1 MPLVVPRRHALR
13 AIVALLVCA
22 AATPL
27 NPQRSGAEATAP
39 PRPGASVSWPVPSSP
54 AAVPAVAPSSPPLGA
69 APSSA
74 TQPAPA
80 MSAEPAPPS
89 SVTTPRPTTATAD
102 ALPAPQHSAS
112 TSVPQPAATTV
123 IDIPPQGLTLVLR
136 GIQGVASAALPV
148 LPMAVPTF
156 PASTGN
162 GPVAQQA
169 GAAGPTRSVGD
180 SASNTV
186 RDGVSDTLRN
196 TVSHT
201 GSDTA
206 SGLPWRSGVFG
217 HSLERTVRFQEVTGR
232 PIDVIGVAPSRGS
245 WESIMDGWWLERAP
259 EGFRGT
265 LDVAVPLWQEDGDLA
280 TAAAGGYNAQWV
292 RLGRAISQRYPG
304 STVRIGWE
312 FNLRGWSHHADE
324 GNVQQW
330 KQAFRHASAALKQGG
345 PSLLVT
351 WNPNKGRGESLP
363 DAALAWPGDD
373 VVDIVG
379 LDAYD
384 WWPAYSPST
393 WPEHR
398 DADQG
403 WAFWVDFARSHG
415 TKFSVPEWGLAPGN
429 DHGGGDNPYY
439 VQTVMDYLAS
449 EHAKDG
455 IVHSVLYFDETEP
468 YIANSIADGQVPQAG
483 AAYREAMDKIAG
495 ATPPRRDPA
504 AATPHPDPTVA
515 RAANEMAEPPTSRA
529 VDGSPADG
537 PAEESIDEVADAQ
550 AQAPAGNAMGDWVA
564 PAGGQHGPIPQ

>member
-13 AIVALLVCA
+13 AIVALCVCA

-27 NPQRSGAEATAP
+27 NPQRSCAEPTP
-39 PRPGASVSWPVPSSP
+39 PPLAGTSTSWAVPTSP
-54 AAVPAVAPSSPPLGA
+54 AALPAAPSPPDPGSGA
-69 APSSA
+69 SSA
-74 TQPAPA
+74 TQPTSAT
-80 MSAEPAPPS
+80 SAEPAPLS
-89 SVTTPRPTTATAD
+89 SVRTPTTATTT
-102 ALPAPQHSAS
+102 ALPDPQHSAS
-112 TSVPQPAATTV
+112 TSFPHPAVTAV
-123 IDIPPQGLTLVLR
+123 LEVPPQGLNLILR
-136 GIQGVASAALPV
+136 GIQGAASAALPV
-148 LPMAVPTF
+148 LPMAVPAFSAAT
-156 PASTGN
+156 AN
-162 GPVAQQA
+162 GLVAQPT
-169 GAAGPTRSVGD
+169 GAAETRSVGD
-180 SASNTV
+180 SASATV
-186 RDGVSDTLRN
+186 
-196 TVSHT
+196 
-201 GSDTA
+201 SDTA
-206 SGLPWRSGVFG
+206 SGLRWRSGVFG

-280 TAAAGGYNAQWV
+280 TAAAGGYNAQWEH
-292 RLGRAISQRYPG
+292 LGHVISQRYPG

-312 FNLRGWSHHADE
+312 FNLSGWSHHANE

-351 WNPNKGRGESLP
+351 WNPNKGRGDSLP

-393 WPEHR
+393 WPQHR
-398 DADQG
+398 DGDQG

-415 TKFSVPEWGLAPGN
+415 TKFSVPEWGVAPGN

-439 VQTVMDYLAS
+439 VHTVMDYLAS

-455 IVHSVLYFDETEP
+455 IVHSALYFDETAP

-483 AAYREAMDKIAG
+483 AAYREAMDRAASAAPSPHQPAE
-495 ATPPRRDPA
+495 ATPS
-504 AATPHPDPTVA
+504 PDRAVAPTS
-515 RAANEMAEPPTSRA
+515 NEAGEPPTRHP
-529 VDGSPADG
+529 VNGSPSDEAADKPVDEQAEAQG
-537 PAEESIDEVADAQ
+537 P
-550 AQAPAGNAMGDWVA
+550 APAGNAISDWVA
-564 PAGGQHGPIPQ
+564 PSGEQHGPVPQ